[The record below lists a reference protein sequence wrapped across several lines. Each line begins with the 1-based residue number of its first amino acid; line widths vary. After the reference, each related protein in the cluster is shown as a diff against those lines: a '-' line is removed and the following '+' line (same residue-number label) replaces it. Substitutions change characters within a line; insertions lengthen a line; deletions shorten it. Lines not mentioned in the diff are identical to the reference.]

1 MKTKEECI
9 NYILLS
15 INMLETN
22 LELIEDRNSYKFL
35 SNSTELDYLKSIYE
49 YLTGVTYKEYLLN
62 NLKEELKKNL
72 K

>member
-49 YLTGVTYKEYLLN
+49 YLTRITYKEYLLN

-72 K
+72 E

>member
-22 LELIEDRNSYKFL
+22 LELIGDRNSYKFL
-35 SNSTELDYLKSIYE
+35 SNST
-49 YLTGVTYKEYLLN
+49 TGNSYLN
-62 NLKEELKKNL
+62 NLSK
-72 K
+72 

>member
-22 LELIEDRNSYKFL
+22 LELIGDRNSYKFL
-35 SNSTELDYLKSIYE
+35 SNSTDLDYLKSIYE

-72 K
+72 

>member
-15 INMLETN
+15 INTLETN
-22 LELIEDRNSYKFL
+22 LELIENRNSYKFL

-72 K
+72 E

>member
-9 NYILLS
+9 NYILLY

-22 LELIEDRNSYKFL
+22 LELIGDRNSYKFL

-49 YLTGVTYKEYLLN
+49 YLTGITYKEYLLN
-62 NLKEELKKNL
+62 NLKEELKRI
-72 K
+72 

>member
-15 INMLETN
+15 INMFETN

-72 K
+72 E

>member
-22 LELIEDRNSYKFL
+22 LELIGDRNSYKFL

>member
-22 LELIEDRNSYKFL
+22 LELIEDRNFYKFL

-72 K
+72 E

>member
-22 LELIEDRNSYKFL
+22 LELIGDRNSYKFL
-35 SNSTELDYLKSIYE
+35 SNSTDLDYLKSIYE

-72 K
+72 E

>member
-1 MKTKEECI
+1 
-9 NYILLS
+9 
-15 INMLETN
+15 MLETN

-49 YLTGVTYKEYLLN
+49 YLTRITYKEYLLN

-72 K
+72 E

>member
-22 LELIEDRNSYKFL
+22 LELIGDKNSYKFL

-72 K
+72 E

>member
-22 LELIEDRNSYKFL
+22 LELIGDRNSYKFL

-72 K
+72 E

>member
-22 LELIEDRNSYKFL
+22 LELIGDRNSYKFL

-62 NLKEELKKNL
+62 NLKEELKRI
-72 K
+72 

>member
-15 INMLETN
+15 INALETN
-22 LELIEDRNSYKFL
+22 LELIENRNSYKFL

-62 NLKEELKKNL
+62 NLKEKLKKNL
-72 K
+72 E

>member
-22 LELIEDRNSYKFL
+22 LELIGDRNSYKFL

-49 YLTGVTYKEYLLN
+49 YLTGITYKEYLLN
-62 NLKEELKKNL
+62 NLKEELKRI
-72 K
+72 

>member
-62 NLKEELKKNL
+62 NLKEELKRI
-72 K
+72 

>member
-72 K
+72 E

>member
-15 INMLETN
+15 INMLETS

>member
-15 INMLETN
+15 INALETN
-22 LELIEDRNSYKFL
+22 LELIENRNSYKFL

-72 K
+72 E

>member
-22 LELIEDRNSYKFL
+22 LELIGDRNSYKFL

-62 NLKEELKKNL
+62 NLK
-72 K
+72 

>member
-22 LELIEDRNSYKFL
+22 LELIENRNSYKFL

-49 YLTGVTYKEYLLN
+49 YLTGVTYKKYLLN

-72 K
+72 E

>member
-35 SNSTELDYLKSIYE
+35 SNRS
-49 YLTGVTYKEYLLN
+49 
-62 NLKEELKKNL
+62 NL
-72 K
+72 

>member
-15 INMLETN
+15 INALETN
-22 LELIEDRNSYKFL
+22 LELIKNRNSYKFL

-72 K
+72 E